1 MISRHPSRAIVDLN
15 AYASNLTLVQRFAGK
30 EIALIPILKANAY
43 GHGAIPLARK
53 ALEANPLLLGV
64 ATVEEGIQLREA
76 GIEAPILLMLQPNQ
90 EALPLCIQYRL
101 TLMISDTGLAE
112 TLGRLAAQTNTV
124 VPVHIKVDTGMGR
137 QGVSLAD
144 ALQTIQYISRIVH
157 VDIQGICTHMST
169 SEIQD
174 DGFTHGQ
181 IKSFKALLKQVDKAG
196 VPYEVTHAANSAAIV
211 NYRKSILDAVR
222 PGLITY
228 GVWPSREKN
237 ATPQLKPVLR
247 WETRIVFLRDLAP
260 GSTIGYGR
268 TYTTFGN
275 TRTAILPVGY
285 ADGFRHSL
293 SNKADVLIR
302 GRRCP
307 VRGAVSMD
315 QIVVDVSALPNVAV
329 GDVATLIGKD
339 GTQEITA
346 EEMAAKAGTIPYDIL
361 TGIGTRVHRE
371 YLHETKTDH

>member
-90 EALPLCIQYRL
+90 ESLPLCIQYRL

-211 NYRKSILDAVR
+211 NYRESILDAVR

-285 ADGFRHSL
+285 ADGFRL
-293 SNKADVLIR
+293 SNKSDVLIR

>member
-15 AYASNLTLVQRFAGK
+15 AYASNLALVQRFAGK
-30 EIALIPILKANAY
+30 ETALIPILKANAY

-76 GIEAPILLMLQPNQ
+76 GIEAPILLMLQPNH

-112 TLGRLAAQTNTV
+112 TLGRLAAQVNTV

-196 VPYEVTHAANSAAIV
+196 VPYEVTHAANSAAII
-211 NYRKSILDAVR
+211 NYRESILDAVR

-247 WETRIVFLRDLAP
+247 WETRIVYLRDLAP

-268 TYTTFGN
+268 TYTTFGH

-307 VRGAVSMD
+307 VRGSVSMD

-361 TGIGTRVHRE
+361 TGIGTRVLRE